1 MLRTA
6 AANWFELLT
15 SREALVATLDCLAA
29 TGSVQLQAYSSS
41 AMRLELPDLRTT
53 LAEFETMSRR
63 YAPLWPRPEPC
74 APDAAHDLLE
84 APRTALARLRAWGA
98 DAEPLVAELETV
110 ANQRTDARLLE
121 ALAREGGDALP
132 RLDRL
137 AAAGPML
144 AGRVYLLPADGSAQA
159 LPPAV
164 LAQRVA
170 GSDGVFLLAAGPV
183 EDMAAL
189 DRGLVS
195 RHARLVE
202 LPAGLPAGGPELAE
216 RLAARRADLD
226 RREAAAT
233 AAIDALSARHELPA
247 ALGQLSLAAWLVSH
261 VPELPVTEHFAWV
274 TGWCSDPDDARLRAA
289 LDARGLDY
297 LLRFTPAPEGCEAP
311 TVLRNPRWARPFE
324 VFAGLMGVPGT
335 RDADPSMVV
344 ALIAPLMFGFMFGDV
359 AQGLAVAAAGWVLR
373 HRVPPLRLL
382 LPGGVVAIGFGFAF
396 GSVLGR
402 EDLLP
407 ALWVRPLEQP
417 LLVLGTALAFGVVA
431 ITLGLALNALQCAWR
446 GALGEWLAFDAG
458 IALAYFGMVGTALDP
473 RALWALPAGIA
484 WAVAGPGLIAP
495 RDRLGAAGHAAG
507 EALERLLQVGVNTV
521 SFVRV
526 GAFALAHAGLC
537 AAVVGMAEAAGPAY
551 WPVLLL
557 GNAAIVALEGL
568 VVSIQTTRLILFEFF
583 IRFLTARGRPFEPL
597 AAHRPTPDTQPRTTP

>member
-15 SREALVATLDCLAA
+15 SREGLVATLDCLAA
-29 TGSVQLQAYSSS
+29 TGSVQLQAYSNS
-41 AMRLELPDLRTT
+41 AMRIELPDLRTT
-53 LAEFETMSRR
+53 LAEFETLSRR
-63 YAPLWPRPEPC
+63 YAPLWPRPQPC

-84 APRTALARLRAWGA
+84 APRAALARLRAWSA
-98 DAEPLVAELETV
+98 EAEPLVAELEVV

-121 ALAREGGDALP
+121 ALAAEGGDALP

-144 AGRVYLLPADGSAQA
+144 AGRVYLLQADGAAQA

-164 LAQRVA
+164 LSQRVA
-170 GSDGVFLLAAGPV
+170 ASDGVFLLAAGPAD
-183 EDMAAL
+183 DMAAL
-189 DRGLVS
+189 DRSLVS

-202 LPAGLPAGGPELAE
+202 LPAGLPAGGTELAE

-226 RREAAAT
+226 RREAAAS
-233 AAIDALSARHELPA
+233 AAIDALSVRHGLAA

-274 TGWCSDPDDARLRAA
+274 TGWCADPDDARLRGA

-297 LLRFTPAPEGCEAP
+297 LLRFTPAPEGCVAP

-344 ALIAPLMFGFMFGDV
+344 ALIAPLMFGYMFGDV
-359 AQGLAVAAAGWVLR
+359 AQGLAVATAGWVLR

-431 ITLGLALNALQCAWR
+431 I
-446 GALGEWLAFDAG
+446 
-458 IALAYFGMVGTALDP
+458 
-473 RALWALPAGIA
+473 
-484 WAVAGPGLIAP
+484 LI
-495 RDRLGAAGHAAG
+495 
-507 EALERLLQVGVNTV
+507 
-521 SFVRV
+521 
-526 GAFALAHAGLC
+526 
-537 AAVVGMAEAAGPAY
+537 
-551 WPVLLL
+551 
-557 GNAAIVALEGL
+557 I
-568 VVSIQTTRLILFEFF
+568 
-583 IRFLTARGRPFEPL
+583 
-597 AAHRPTPDTQPRTTP
+597 

>member
-6 AANWFELLT
+6 AAHWFELLT
-15 SREALVATLDCLAA
+15 SREGLAATLDCLAA
-29 TGSVQLQAYSSS
+29 AGSVQLQAYSSS

-53 LAEFETMSRR
+53 LADYETLARR
-63 YAPLWPRPEPC
+63 YAPMWPRPLPC
-74 APDAAHDLLE
+74 TPGTAHDLLE
-84 APRTALARLRAWGA
+84 APRAALDRLRAWCA
-98 DAEPLVAELETV
+98 EAEPLVAELEHV
-110 ANQRTDARLLE
+110 ASQRTDARLLE
-121 ALAREGGDALP
+121 ALAVEGGDALP

-137 AAAGPML
+137 AVAGPML
-144 AGRVYLLPADGSAQA
+144 AGRVYLLPADGAVQS

-170 GSDGVFLLAAGPV
+170 GSEGMFLLAAGPI
-183 EDMAAL
+183 EDIAAL
-189 DRGLVS
+189 DRSLVS
-195 RHARLVE
+195 RHARVIE

-216 RLAARRADLD
+216 RLAERRADLD
-226 RREAAAT
+226 RRETAAT
-233 AAIDALSARHELPA
+233 AAIDALSVRHDLPS

-297 LLRFTPAPEGCEAP
+297 LLRFTPAPEGCEPP

-335 RDADPSMVV
+335 RDADPSVVV

-359 AQGLAVAAAGWVLR
+359 VQGLAVAAAGWTLR

-382 LPGGVVAIGFGFAF
+382 VPGGAVAVAFGFAF
-396 GSVLGR
+396 GSCFGR

-407 ALWVRPLEQP
+407 ALWVRPLEEP
-417 LLVLGTALAFGVVA
+417 LLVLGTALAFGAVA
-431 ITLGLALNALQCAWR
+431 IVLGLALNALQSAWR
-446 GALGEWLAFDAG
+446 GEARQWLAFDAG
-458 IALAYFGMVGTALDP
+458 IAIAYLGMVGAAFDA

-484 WAVAGPGLIAP
+484 WAVAGPGIAAP
-495 RDRLGAAGHAAG
+495 HDRLGAAGHAAG

-537 AAVVGMAEAAGPAY
+537 AAVVGMAEAAGPGY

-597 AAHRPTPDTQPRTTP
+597 AAHLPTPEPHARTTP